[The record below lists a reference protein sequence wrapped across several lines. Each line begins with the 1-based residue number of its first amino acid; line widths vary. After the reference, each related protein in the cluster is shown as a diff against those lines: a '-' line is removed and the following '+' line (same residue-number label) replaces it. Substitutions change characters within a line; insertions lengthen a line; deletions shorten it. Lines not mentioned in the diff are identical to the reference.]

1 MFVRGDIK
9 QEFNLKMA
17 LTSPCDGIRKGFL
30 SSQNLINL
38 YMVFGLAR
46 QTPPPPPHILT
57 PLWHRENLFLH
68 LYQVVYRIG
77 WIGTV
82 KRRNQHWTGYFFC

>member
-46 QTPPPPPHILT
+46 QTPPPPPT
-57 PLWHRENLFLH
+57 FSPLCGIER
-68 LYQVVYRIG
+68 
-77 WIGTV
+77 T
-82 KRRNQHWTGYFFC
+82 YFFTCIKSSIELDG